1 MERACRA
8 GDEATAVSSI
18 FRIKLG
24 AEWPGRA
31 GPPPLWHS
39 AGRPLGQKS
48 HSGPVLFCDS
58 IHRGQ
63 VPEEREPRLA
73 ETAICLASVRAL
85 ISERDSAG
93 CG

>member
-1 MERACRA
+1 VERACRA

-18 FRIKLG
+18 FSSARVPIGRAGLDRHLG
-24 AEWPGRA
+24 GSWPGR
-31 GPPPLWHS
+31 PI
-39 AGRPLGQKS
+39 GQKS
-48 HSGPVLFCDS
+48 QTGPVLFCDS

-63 VPEEREPRLA
+63 VPEEREPGLA